1 MSDLYFPRSLKPVV
15 SKGYSMTRR
24 NNVWS
29 VDLAGGGVRQGRDTY
44 YDVFPVSVTLI
55 TSAMGRQA
63 FLSFLEKVDGG
74 ASSFWMAHDF
84 GMGIEDYQV
93 TITSTIAESTE
104 DGINWT
110 ITFTATA
117 EKSPFQDLENQCLI
131 NNLPDL
137 YGCYGDCLGSFLK
150 IYANYETTFPRICS
164 NEGPAGYPPINLLAS
179 ALDSRIVYEGPQVYH
194 INRNG
199 NLVPSA
205 ANEWPL
211 TFIDGVAVGRV
222 PPEGGSINYQIGGL
236 GIGWVHTFNRIP
248 LTSTEDSVYQGN
260 LAGTVTPTAENNS
273 HFLYAKS
280 LGDSVIDVGE
290 TYTATVILKANGI
303 QFIQVY
309 WNAGRAGISSHYS
322 NFDLINKA
330 VSGTATSAFITEISD
345 GWVLCSTTTIATG
358 DGSGLSSM
366 SVASIPSMTSTRLP
380 SYASDGASSFSVAS
394 AQVEKKPFAT
404 SPIVTDASPSAR
416 QAASAKVVMSGAASI
431 DITYSDGTVVNVQAV
446 DDYAAIPQADSSWGS
461 KYITRIDFNVDG

>member
-1 MSDLYFPRSLKPVV
+1 MSSLKFPASLKPVV

-55 TSAMGRQA
+55 TSALGRQA

-117 EKSPFQDLENQCLI
+117 EKSPFQDQENQCLI

-137 YGCYGDCLGSFLK
+137 YGCYGDHLGSFMK
-150 IYANYETTFPRICS
+150 IYANYETTFPRIWS

-179 ALDSRIVYEGPQVYH
+179 TLDSRIVYDGPQVYY

-199 NLVPSA
+199 NLVQSA

-222 PPEGGSINYQIGGL
+222 PPESTSSNILIKSSKLSDASWVKTRATVSDAVDGFLNGGTFSLVPTQTNGSHLVQQSVSSAFAEGDVYTLSYVAKAYGYNYARLRAADDAGFIADCVANL
-236 GIGWVHTFNRIP
+236 
-248 LTSTEDSVYQGN
+248 STGVIYVGAPGSDIVE
-260 LAGTVTPTAENNS
+260 
-273 HFLYAKS
+273 
-280 LGDSVIDVGE
+280 LGDGWYRFTE
-290 TYTATVILKANGI
+290 T
-303 QFIQVY
+303 
-309 WNAGRAGISSHYS
+309 
-322 NFDLINKA
+322 
-330 VSGTATSAFITEISD
+330 
-345 GWVLCSTTTIATG
+345 
-358 DGSGLSSM
+358 
-366 SVASIPSMTSTRLP
+366 VAIRQG
-380 SYASDGASSFSVAS
+380 GASSLLLAS
-394 AQVEKKPFAT
+394 WVYNNSAVGSFVGDGVSGILVCAMQIEKSPFAT
-404 SPIVTDASPSAR
+404 SPIVTESSPVTR
-416 QAASAKVVMSGAASI
+416 TTASAKVAMSGATSI
-431 DITYSDGTVVNVQAV
+431 DITYSDGSAVNVQAV
-446 DDYAAIPQADSSWGS
+446 DGYATIPQADSAWGS

>member
-1 MSDLYFPRSLKPVV
+1 MGDLYFPRSLKPVV

-150 IYANYETTFPRICS
+150 IYANYETTFPRIWS

-179 ALDSRIVYEGPQVYH
+179 TLDSRIVYDGPQVYY

-199 NLVPSA
+199 NLVQSA
-205 ANEWPL
+205 ADEWPL

-222 PPEGGSINYQIGGL
+222 PPENLVTNGIVNNANLSSTPWTKLNSSITPNGEAVTILTPSTTNGTHIAQQIYSGNFSGGDVYTLSYIAKAYGYNFARLRSADESGLIGDALANLEDGTLSSGAAGSTIVHL
-236 GIGWVHTFNRIP
+236 GGGWYRF
-248 LTSTEDSVYQGN
+248 TE
-260 LAGTVTPTAENNS
+260 TVTVKSTGATQLVLAIWVYDNSAQPT
-273 HFLYAKS
+273 YA
-280 LGDSVIDVGE
+280 
-290 TYTATVILKANGI
+290 
-303 QFIQVY
+303 
-309 WNAGRAGISSHYS
+309 
-322 NFDLINKA
+322 
-330 VSGTATSAFITEISD
+330 
-345 GWVLCSTTTIATG
+345 G
-358 DGSGLSSM
+358 DGYSGILVSAPQIEKSS
-366 SVASIPSMTSTRLP
+366 
-380 SYASDGASSFSVAS
+380 
-394 AQVEKKPFAT
+394 FAT
-404 SPIVTDASPSAR
+404 SPIVTDASPVTRHS
-416 QAASAKVVMSGAASI
+416 ASAKVVMNGATSI

-446 DDYAAIPQADSSWGS
+446 DGYATIPQADSAWGS
-461 KYITRIDFNVDG
+461 KYITRIDFSVDG

>member
-1 MSDLYFPRSLKPVV
+1 MSSLKFPASLKPIV

-29 VDLAGGGVRQGRDTY
+29 VDLASGGVRQGRDTY
-44 YDVFPVSVTLI
+44 YDVFPISVTLI
-55 TSAMGRQA
+55 TSALGRQA

-150 IYANYETTFPRICS
+150 IYANYETTFPRIWS

-179 ALDSRIVYEGPQVYH
+179 TLDSRIVYDGPQVYY
-194 INRNG
+194 INRNS
-199 NLVPSA
+199 NLVQSA
-205 ANEWPL
+205 VNEWPL
-211 TFIDGVAVGRV
+211 TFIDGVAAGRV
-222 PPEGGSINYQIGGL
+222 PPEYTSKNAILHNTDLADVVWTTTRMSITASPQTGMLVNGCFKLTPTTDNGTHLVGQSPVFEILEGEVCTFSVIAKADGYRNIRIRIANNAVFVADVTVNLLSGVIIGGNANSSIENL
-236 GIGWVHTFNRIP
+236 GDGWFRFSEIVTAPAGGYSAITMQIWVHD
-248 LTSTEDSVYQGN
+248 DSN
-260 LAGTVTPTAENNS
+260 LATFA
-273 HFLYAKS
+273 
-280 LGDSVIDVGE
+280 
-290 TYTATVILKANGI
+290 
-303 QFIQVY
+303 
-309 WNAGRAGISSHYS
+309 
-322 NFDLINKA
+322 
-330 VSGTATSAFITEISD
+330 
-345 GWVLCSTTTIATG
+345 G
-358 DGSGLSSM
+358 DGVNGVLVCTPQSDSSGLS
-366 SVASIPSMTSTRLP
+366 
-380 SYASDGASSFSVAS
+380 
-394 AQVEKKPFAT
+394 T
-404 SPIVTDASPSAR
+404 SPIVTDASPVTR
-416 QAASAKVVMSGAASI
+416 TTASAKVTMNGATSI
-431 DITYSDGTVVNVQAV
+431 DITYSDGTVVNVPSV
-446 DDYAAIPQADSSWGS
+446 DGYAIIQQADSAWGS

>member
-1 MSDLYFPRSLKPVV
+1 
-15 SKGYSMTRR
+15 MTRR

-44 YDVFPVSVTLI
+44 YDVFPISVTLI
-55 TSAMGRQA
+55 TSALGRQA

-150 IYANYETTFPRICS
+150 IYANYETTFPRIWS

-179 ALDSRIVYEGPQVYH
+179 TLDSRIVYEGPQIYY

-199 NLVPSA
+199 NLVQSA
-205 ANEWPL
+205 VNEWPL

-222 PPEGGSINYQIGGL
+222 PPENSATNYALNTGDITTASWVKTRVSVSKSQNTADVIGGKTYDITPTTDNGAHFVSQSISNSLRVGEQITISYIAKASGYDFFRVRVADNIGFLGDVVVNTTTGNIIVGEPGSTVQSLGGS
-236 GIGWVHTFNRIP
+236 WFRI
-248 LTSTEDSVYQGN
+248 TE
-260 LAGTVTPTAENNS
+260 TVTIREG
-273 HFLYAKS
+273 
-280 LGDSVIDVGE
+280 GDIRLDAQGFVDVDGQR
-290 TYTATVILKANGI
+290 T
-303 QFIQVY
+303 Q
-309 WNAGRAGISSHYS
+309 YS
-322 NFDLINKA
+322 GDG
-330 VSGTATSAFITEISD
+330 VSGAK
-345 GWVLCSTTTIATG
+345 IA
-358 DGSGLSSM
+358 
-366 SVASIPSMTSTRLP
+366 LP
-380 SYASDGASSFSVAS
+380 QFEYYS
-394 AQVEKKPFAT
+394 FAT
-404 SPIVTDASPSAR
+404 SPIVTEASPVAR
-416 QAASAKVVMSGAASI
+416 TTASAKVVMSGAASI

>member
-1 MSDLYFPRSLKPVV
+1 
-15 SKGYSMTRR
+15 MTRR

-150 IYANYETTFPRICS
+150 IYANYETTFPRIWS

-179 ALDSRIVYEGPQVYH
+179 TLDSRVVYDGPQVYY

-199 NLVPSA
+199 NLVQSA

-222 PPEGGSINYQIGGL
+222 PPEKAATNVVEHSNNL
-236 GIGWVHTFNRIP
+236 LSTSFSRARTTTTASS
-248 LTSTEDSVYQGN
+248 LTLFQ
-260 LAGTVTPTAENNS
+260 
-273 HFLYAKS
+273 
-280 LGDSVIDVGE
+280 E
-290 TYTATVILKANGI
+290 TYAAKL
-303 QFIQVY
+303 
-309 WNAGRAGISSHYS
+309 
-322 NFDLINKA
+322 
-330 VSGTATSAFITEISD
+330 TATSVSGSHYINRAETPEQETRYSISAIIKAD
-345 GWVLCSTTTIATG
+345 EYQSAAVAIGNPAALDNFQYTYVDLASGDLISGDASRSFVSNIGGGWYHVSMAADTNDSGGLIYSQINMLSPSNSLTFTG
-358 DGSGLSSM
+358 DGDSGFTIALIQM
-366 SVASIPSMTSTRLP
+366 ETS
-380 SYASDGASSFSVAS
+380 G
-394 AQVEKKPFAT
+394 FAT
-404 SPIVTDASPSAR
+404 SPIVTDASPATRPS
-416 QAASAKVVMSGAASI
+416 ASAKVVMGGAASI
-431 DITYSDGTVVNVQAV
+431 DITYSDGTVVNVPSV
-446 DDYAAIPQADSSWGS
+446 DGYASIPQADSAWGS

>member
-1 MSDLYFPRSLKPVV
+1 MSSLKFPASLKPIV

-55 TSAMGRQA
+55 TSALGRQA

-117 EKSPFQDLENQCLI
+117 EKSPFQDQENQCLI

-150 IYANYETTFPRICS
+150 IYANYETTFPRIWS
-164 NEGPAGYPPINLLAS
+164 NGWPAGYPPINLLAS
-179 ALDSRIVYEGPQVYH
+179 TLDSRIVYDGPQVYY

-199 NLVPSA
+199 NLVQSA

-236 GIGWVHTFNRIP
+236 GIGWVSGFNRIP

-260 LAGTVTPTAENNS
+260 LAGAVTPTTENNS

-290 TYTATVILKANGI
+290 TYTATVILKANGV

-309 WNAGRAGISSHYS
+309 WNAGSTGISSRYS

-358 DGSGLSSM
+358 DGSSLSSI
-366 SVASIPSMTSTRLP
+366 SVASIPSMASTRLP
-380 SYASDGASSFSVAS
+380 SYASDGESSFSVAS
-394 AQVEKKPFAT
+394 AQVEKNPFAT

-416 QAASAKVVMSGAASI
+416 QTASAKVAMNGATSI
-431 DITYSDGTVVNVQAV
+431 DITYSDGTVVNIPAAG
-446 DDYAAIPQADSSWGS
+446 DYAIIPRADSAWGS

>member
-1 MSDLYFPRSLKPVV
+1 MTDLYFPRSLKPIV

-29 VDLAGGGVRQGRDTY
+29 VDLAAGGVRQGRDTY

-150 IYANYETTFPRICS
+150 IYANYETTFPRIWS

-179 ALDSRIVYEGPQVYH
+179 TLDSRIVYDGPQVYY

-199 NLVPSA
+199 NLVRSA

-211 TFIDGVAVGRV
+211 TFVDGVAVGRV
-222 PPEGGSINYQIGGL
+222 PPESASSNILIKSSKLSDASWSKTNTTVSDAVDVILNGG
-236 GIGWVHTFNRIP
+236 TFS
-248 LTSTEDSVYQGN
+248 L
-260 LAGTVTPTAENNS
+260 TPTTTNGNHITQQSVSSAFAEGDIYTLSYVAKAYGYN
-273 HFLYAKS
+273 YAR
-280 LGDSVIDVGE
+280 LRAADNVGF
-290 TYTATVILKANGI
+290 ISDCRANLQDGT
-303 QFIQVY
+303 
-309 WNAGRAGISSHYS
+309 ISSGAANS
-322 NFDLINKA
+322 TIINC
-330 VSGTATSAFITEISD
+330 GGGWYRFTEQVEIRQ
-345 GWVLCSTTTIATG
+345 G
-358 DGSGLSSM
+358 
-366 SVASIPSMTSTRLP
+366 
-380 SYASDGASSFSVAS
+380 GASSLLLAS
-394 AQVEKKPFAT
+394 WVYDNAQAASFAGDGVSGVLVCAMQIEKSEFAT
-404 SPIVTDASPSAR
+404 SPIITNSSAVTR
-416 QAASAKVVMSGAASI
+416 QAASAKVVMNGAISI
-431 DITYSDGTVVNVQAV
+431 DITYSDGSVVNVQAV
-446 DDYAAIPQADSSWGS
+446 DGYAAIPQADSSWGS
-461 KYITRIDFNVDG
+461 KYITRIDFNVGG

>member
-1 MSDLYFPRSLKPVV
+1 
-15 SKGYSMTRR
+15 MTRR

-93 TITSTIAESTE
+93 TITSTVAESTE

-150 IYANYETTFPRICS
+150 IYANYETTFPRIWS

-179 ALDSRIVYEGPQVYH
+179 TLDSRIVYDGPQVYYV
-194 INRNG
+194 NRIG
-199 NLVPSA
+199 KLVPSD

-211 TFIDGVAVGRV
+211 TFIDGVAAGRM
-222 PPEGGSINYQIGGL
+222 PPE
-236 GIGWVHTFNRIP
+236 T
-248 LTSTEDSVYQGN
+248 
-260 LAGTVTPTAENNS
+260 TAENLLTFSNNFGNS
-273 HFLYAKS
+273 AWSKVRSTISEVGYAPDGGIADKIIATAVNGTHGVNQTITPKGDTNYVVS
-280 LGDSVIDVGE
+280 VFVKGDEYYIANYFIGLLGNQISPNSVYFDAQSGLIE
-290 TYTATVILKANGI
+290 SATD
-303 QFIQVY
+303 
-309 WNAGRAGISSHYS
+309 ISRCGVTK
-322 NFDLINKA
+322 I
-330 VSGTATSAFITEISD
+330 GD
-345 GWVLCSTTTIATG
+345 GWFRVWSTSTTISNPTGINASLQLAEVVGNATFTG
-358 DGSGLSSM
+358 DGVKGMLFWGCVM
-366 SVASIPSMTSTRLP
+366 EEGIYPS
-380 SYASDGASSFSVAS
+380 
-394 AQVEKKPFAT
+394 
-404 SPIVTDASPSAR
+404 SPIITESAAITR
-416 QAASAKVVMSGAASI
+416 PAASAKVVMNGATSV
-431 DITYSDGTVVNVQAV
+431 DITYSDGSVVNVQAV
-446 DDYAAIPQADSSWGS
+446 DGYATIPQADSAWGS

>member
-1 MSDLYFPRSLKPVV
+1 MSDLYFPRSLKPIV

-150 IYANYETTFPRICS
+150 IYANYETTFPRIWS

-179 ALDSRIVYEGPQVYH
+179 TLDSRIVYEGPQVYY

-199 NLVPSA
+199 NLVQSA

-211 TFIDGVAVGRV
+211 TFIDGVAAGRV
-222 PPEGGSINYQIGGL
+222 PPEVSVTNRFLYSSNFSSSNWNKGL
-236 GIGWVHTFNRIP
+236 ASVSVSETGV
-248 LTSTEDSVYQGN
+248 LTA
-260 LAGTVTPTAENNS
+260 AGT
-273 HFLYAKS
+273 Y
-280 LGDSVIDVGE
+280 DV
-290 TYTATVILKANGI
+290 TATAASGNHLINQTVDVSVGVGDMVTFSFFAKANGYNSI
-303 QFIQVY
+303 RMYVRELPTVLGSAVVDLRDGSIYSGPGGTDVTDVGGGWF
-309 WNAGRAGISSHYS
+309 RISET
-322 NFDLINKA
+322 I
-330 VSGTATSAFITEISD
+330 TATEDKTMSIRMDAWIYSD
-345 GWVLCSTTTIATG
+345 GVTGSFTG
-358 DGSGLSSM
+358 DGVSGIKLS
-366 SVASIPSMTSTRLP
+366 AAT
-380 SYASDGASSFSVAS
+380 
-394 AQVEKKPFAT
+394 VEVNQNTT
-404 SPIVTDASPSAR
+404 SPIITSASPVTRPAP
-416 QAASAKVVMSGAASI
+416 SAKVVMNGATSI
-431 DITYSDGTVVNVQAV
+431 DITYSDGSVINVQAV
-446 DDYAAIPQADSSWGS
+446 DDYATIPQADSAWGS

>member
-1 MSDLYFPRSLKPVV
+1 MGDLFFPRSLKPVV

-44 YDVFPVSVTLI
+44 YDVFPISVTLI

-84 GMGIEDYQV
+84 GMGIADYQV

-150 IYANYETTFPRICS
+150 IYANYETTFPRIWS

-179 ALDSRIVYEGPQVYH
+179 TLDSRIIYDGPQVYY
-194 INRNG
+194 INSNG
-199 NLVPSA
+199 DLVQST

-222 PPEGGSINYQIGGL
+222 PPENASNNVL
-236 GIGWVHTFNRIP
+236 VDSSK
-248 LTSTEDSVYQGN
+248 LTSSSWTKTSTTVSDSSDEI
-260 LAGTVTPTAENNS
+260 LSSGTFALTPTATNGNHIVQQSVSSAFAE
-273 HFLYAKS
+273 
-280 LGDSVIDVGE
+280 GD
-290 TYTATVILKANGI
+290 TYTLSYLAKANGYNYARLRAADDAG
-303 QFIQVY
+303 FIADCVANLSTGTIY
-309 WNAGRAGISSHYS
+309 TGSSGS
-322 NFDLINKA
+322 D
-330 VSGTATSAFITEISD
+330 ITNLGGDWYRFTET
-345 GWVLCSTTTIATG
+345 VTIRQG
-358 DGSGLSSM
+358 
-366 SVASIPSMTSTRLP
+366 
-380 SYASDGASSFSVAS
+380 GASSLLIAS
-394 AQVEKKPFAT
+394 WVYNNSAAASFGGDTVSGILVSAMQIEKSAFAT
-404 SPIVTDASPSAR
+404 SPIITDSSAVTRPT
-416 QAASAKVVMSGAASI
+416 ASAKVAMNGATSI
-431 DITYSDGTVVNVQAV
+431 DVTYSDGSTVNVPAV
-446 DDYAAIPQADSSWGS
+446 GNYAVIPLADSAWGS

>member
-1 MSDLYFPRSLKPVV
+1 MSDLYFPRSLKPIV

-117 EKSPFQDLENQCLI
+117 EKSPFQNLENQCLI

-137 YGCYGDCLGSFLK
+137 YGCYGDGLRCFLK
-150 IYANYETTFPRICS
+150 AYGTAQSTFPRIWS
-164 NEGPAGYPPINLLAS
+164 NEGPAGHPPINLLAS
-179 ALDSRIVYEGPQVYH
+179 TLDSRVVYDGPQIYY

-199 NLVPSA
+199 NLVQSA

-222 PPEGGSINYQIGGL
+222 PPEPASSNILIKSSKLSDTSWLKTSTTVSDAVDGILNGSTFSLVPTTTNGNHTVQQSVSSAFADGDVYTLSYVAKAYGYNYARLRAADDEGFIAECVANLSTGTIYAGGSGSDI
-236 GIGWVHTFNRIP
+236 
-248 LTSTEDSVYQGN
+248 TE
-260 LAGTVTPTAENNS
+260 
-273 HFLYAKS
+273 
-280 LGDSVIDVGE
+280 LGDGWYRFTETVVI
-290 TYTATVILKANGI
+290 
-303 QFIQVY
+303 
-309 WNAGRAGISSHYS
+309 R
-322 NFDLINKA
+322 
-330 VSGTATSAFITEISD
+330 
-345 GWVLCSTTTIATG
+345 TG
-358 DGSGLSSM
+358 
-366 SVASIPSMTSTRLP
+366 
-380 SYASDGASSFSVAS
+380 GASSLLLAS
-394 AQVEKKPFAT
+394 WVYNNSAIASFAGDGVSGILACAMQIEKSPFAT

-416 QAASAKVVMSGAASI
+416 QTATAKVAMNGATSI
-431 DITYSDGTVVNVQAV
+431 DITYSDGTVVNVPSV
-446 DDYAAIPQADSSWGS
+446 DGYATIPQADSAWGS
-461 KYITRIDFNVDG
+461 KHITRIDFNVDS

>member
-1 MSDLYFPRSLKPVV
+1 
-15 SKGYSMTRR
+15 MTRR

-44 YDVFPVSVTLI
+44 YDVFPISVTLI
-55 TSAMGRQA
+55 TSALGRQA

-117 EKSPFQDLENQCLI
+117 EKSPFQNLENQCLI

-137 YGCYGDCLGSFLK
+137 YGCYGDYLGSFLK
-150 IYANYETTFPRICS
+150 IYASYETTFPRIWS

-179 ALDSRIVYEGPQVYH
+179 TLDSRIVYDGPQVYY

-199 NLVPSA
+199 NLVQSA
-205 ANEWPL
+205 TNEWPL

-222 PPEGGSINYQIGGL
+222 PPEVSVTNRFLYSSNFSSSNWNKGL
-236 GIGWVHTFNRIP
+236 VSVSVSETGV
-248 LTSTEDSVYQGN
+248 LTA
-260 LAGTVTPTAENNS
+260 AGT
-273 HFLYAKS
+273 Y
-280 LGDSVIDVGE
+280 DV
-290 TYTATVILKANGI
+290 TATATSGNHLINQTVDVSVGVGDKVTFSFFAKANGYN
-303 QFIQVY
+303 FIRVY
-309 WNAGRAGISSHYS
+309 VRELPTVLGSAVVDLRDGSIYSGPGGTDVTDVGGGWLRISET
-322 NFDLINKA
+322 I
-330 VSGTATSAFITEISD
+330 TATEDKTMRIRMDAWIYSD
-345 GWVLCSTTTIATG
+345 GVTGSFTG
-358 DGSGLSSM
+358 DGVSGIKLS
-366 SVASIPSMTSTRLP
+366 AAT
-380 SYASDGASSFSVAS
+380 
-394 AQVEKKPFAT
+394 VEVNQNTT
-404 SPIVTDASPSAR
+404 SPVITDAVVATR
-416 QAASAKVVMSGAASI
+416 TTASAKVTMNGATSI
-431 DITYSDGTVVNVQAV
+431 DITYSDGTVVNVPSV
-446 DDYAAIPQADSSWGS
+446 DDYATIPQADSAWGS

>member
-1 MSDLYFPRSLKPVV
+1 MTDLYFPRSLKPVV

-150 IYANYETTFPRICS
+150 IYANYETTFPRIWS

-179 ALDSRIVYEGPQVYH
+179 TLDSRIVYDGPQVYY

-199 NLVPSA
+199 NLVQSA

-222 PPEGGSINYQIGGL
+222 PPENLSTNLYTESATPNAWPYSSSQLSVVTINDGDTNLTTGVLTTVQSRVDAQFL
-236 GIGWVHTFNRIP
+236 VHEMQMAAGDKVTFSGRVAGVYGRMRCRVAKAGAFSDSCDIELASAGESHTSNFTANVITESDGYINFDATFTAPGDDTYLLQMRVRAAVGDDNIP
-248 LTSTEDSVYQGN
+248 V
-260 LAGTVTPTAENNS
+260 GTVFKAQMMQLEAGGIRSSYIATP
-273 HFLYAKS
+273 
-280 LGDSVIDVGE
+280 V
-290 TYTATVILKANGI
+290 
-303 QFIQVY
+303 
-309 WNAGRAGISSHYS
+309 
-322 NFDLINKA
+322 
-330 VSGTATSAFITEISD
+330 TSANRT
-345 GWVLCSTTTIATG
+345 
-358 DGSGLSSM
+358 
-366 SVASIPSMTSTRLP
+366 
-380 SYASDGASSFSVAS
+380 
-394 AQVEKKPFAT
+394 
-404 SPIVTDASPSAR
+404 
-416 QAASAKVVMSGAASI
+416 AASAKVVMGGATSI
-431 DITYSDGTVVNVQAV
+431 DITYSDGSVVNVPSVA
-446 DDYAAIPQADSSWGS
+446 DYAIIPQADSAWGS